1 MLYGYYSG
9 AYFGRNVASV
19 VTTPAPT
26 SGVGTCT
33 VTTNFGYGFNPGSSV
48 ATGTAV
54 CPAAPGGSANS
65 ADRALYEPTF
75 GIVQTMWRNPS
86 YGDLK
91 IITQYS
97 YVSRAPW
104 FIASGQPGT
113 AHTSM
118 VYIDLRYDL
127 P

>member
-1 MLYGYYSG
+1 MFYGYYSG
-9 AYFGRNVASV
+9 AYFGKNVSSV
-19 VTTPAPT
+19 TSTAVPPVTTF
-26 SGVGTCT
+26 S
-33 VTTNFGYGFNPGSSV
+33 GYGQPGS
-48 ATGTAV
+48 
-54 CPAAPGGSANS
+54 GSS
-65 ADRALYEPTF
+65 ADRFLYEPTI
-75 GIVQTMWRNPS
+75 GVIETAWRNPN

-97 YVSRAPW
+97 YVSRTPW
-104 FIASGQPGT
+104 VVAAGSPYT

>member
-1 MLYGYYSG
+1 M
-9 AYFGRNVASV
+9 
-19 VTTPAPT
+19 
-26 SGVGTCT
+26 
-33 VTTNFGYGFNPGSSV
+33 
-48 ATGTAV
+48 
-54 CPAAPGGSANS
+54 
-65 ADRALYEPTF
+65 
-75 GIVQTMWRNPS
+75 QTMWRNPA

-97 YVSRAPW
+97 YVSRTPW
-104 FIASGQPGT
+104 VVASGQPMT